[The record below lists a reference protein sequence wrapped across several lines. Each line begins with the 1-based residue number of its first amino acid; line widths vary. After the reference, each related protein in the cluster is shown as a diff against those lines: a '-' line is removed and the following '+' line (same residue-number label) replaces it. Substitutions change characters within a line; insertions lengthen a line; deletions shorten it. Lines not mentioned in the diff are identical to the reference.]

1 MPIGTKIIKVLK
13 KPLSIAHQKK
23 EKNKTLAN
31 SKLIVGKS
39 QSILKL
45 RELITKPQ
53 ALKGT
58 IKKYLDLR
66 VKWRNKQFKVIMDS
80 RAIRNYI
87 VPKTVEYLG
96 LLY

>member
-1 MPIGTKIIKVLK
+1 M
-13 KPLSIAHQKK
+13 
-23 EKNKTLAN
+23 
-31 SKLIVGKS
+31 
-39 QSILKL
+39 LKL
-45 RELITKPQ
+45 RELVMEFQ
-53 ALKGT
+53 ALKGAVGR
-58 IKKYLDLR
+58 YLDLR